1 MTWDEFSSLLC
12 GLGADS
18 LLVRIVRIRSETDK
32 ETIKRFTKEQK
43 KIRNDW
49 IRRGGRTKG
58 EADEK
63 IIEKRDI
70 FLKNLA
76 DSFRSMKKGR

>member
-12 GLGADS
+12 GLSADS
-18 LLVRIVRIRSETDK
+18 PLGRIVRIRSETDK

-49 IRRGGRTKG
+49 LRRGKTKG

-63 IIEKRDI
+63 IIEKRNA
-70 FLKNLA
+70 FLKDLA

>member
-1 MTWDEFSSLLC
+1 MTWDEFSSLLR

-18 LLVRIVRIRSETDK
+18 PLARIVRIRSETDK
-32 ETIKRFTKEQK
+32 EIIKRFTKEQK

-49 IRRGGRTKG
+49 LRRGKTKG

-63 IIEKRDI
+63 IIEKRNA
-70 FLKNLA
+70 FLKDLA

>member
-12 GLGADS
+12 GLSAGS
-18 LLVRIVRIRSETDK
+18 PLGRIVRIRSETDK

-49 IRRGGRTKG
+49 LRRGKTKG

-76 DSFRSMKKGR
+76 DSFRSAKKGR

>member
-1 MTWDEFSSLLC
+1 MTWDEFSSLLR

-18 LLVRIVRIRSETDK
+18 PLGRIVRIRSETDK

-49 IRRGGRTKG
+49 LRRGKTKG

-63 IIEKRDI
+63 IIEKRNA
-70 FLKNLA
+70 FLKDLA